1 MQVRN
6 RGPLASSL
14 PSGGFPASI
23 LAKFPAS
30 PPSILFSLCRAV
42 HSNSASHDVQDTG
55 NSDSLWGRED
65 PGLMPPSLWSG
76 LISVGVEGAG
86 QT

>member
-30 PPSILFSLCRAV
+30 PPSILFSLAELFTAIQHPMMCRTQATLT
-42 HSNSASHDVQDTG
+42 ASGEEKILV
-55 NSDSLWGRED
+55 SCL
-65 PGLMPPSLWSG
+65 PVSG
-76 LISVGVEGAG
+76 LV
-86 QT
+86 